1 MAEEYNKTRV
11 DSFLVTTDIKPRDS
25 RIFGHTDKQ
34 KEEER
39 QKLLEAADQK
49 EKLFF

>member
-25 RIFGHTDKQ
+25 GQFGHSDKQ
-34 KEEER
+34 KQEEQR
-39 QKLLEAADQK
+39 KLLEAASKK
-49 EKLFF
+49 EKLIF

>member
-25 RIFGHTDKQ
+25 MLVGYSDKQ
-34 KEEER
+34 KQEEE
-39 QKLLEAADQK
+39 QKLLEAAMKK
-49 EKLFF
+49 ETLSF